1 MKYYVL
7 ASGSKGNCTVI
18 TDGVGTIVIDA
29 GTTDR
34 YLKPAFEE
42 IGIDY
47 KEIDALFI
55 THTHKDHIGRIN
67 LFKDI
72 PMYTPEFLG
81 DKYKQIKVFGEDSFK
96 VKDFEIKSIT
106 LSHDRN
112 LTVGY
117 IISNDRKTLVYVTDT
132 GYFKDKHLEEIY
144 GADYYIFESNHDPVM
159 LMESN
164 RPFMLK
170 QRIMAMDGHLSNED
184 CALVLSRSVNENT
197 KEIVLAHISEEA
209 NDPLIAYQTTK
220 EKLIYEDIEVK
231 VAKQFEIV
239 QGGYYNE

>member
-18 TDGVGTIVIDA
+18 TDGEDTIVIDA

-34 YLKPAFEE
+34 YLKPSFEE

-47 KEIDALFI
+47 NSVEALLI

-72 PMYTPEFLG
+72 KMYTPEFLG
-81 DKYKQIKVFGEDSFK
+81 EKYKQIKLYGEDSFK
-96 VKDFEIKSIT
+96 IKNFEIETIT
-106 LSHDRN
+106 LSHDRI
-112 LTVGY
+112 LTLGY
-117 IISNDRKTLVYVTDT
+117 IIRNRGKTLVYVTDT
-132 GYFKDKHLEEIY
+132 GYFKDKHLEKIY
-144 GADYYIFESNHDPVM
+144 GADYYIFESNHDPAI
-159 LMESN
+159 LMETN

-170 QRIMAMDGHLSNED
+170 QRILAMDGHLSNED
-184 CALVLSRSVNENT
+184 CALIMSRSTNENT

-209 NDPLIAYQTTK
+209 NNEKLAYQTVK
-220 EKLIYEDIEVK
+220 NKLINEKIEVK
-231 VAKQFEIV
+231 IGKQFEIV
-239 QGGYYNE
+239 EGGSYE